1 MRTRTLVL
9 AVPTIVA
16 MAVSATA
23 QQTSPPATPT
33 PAPSADPVTL
43 PAVSVFAPMGG
54 PQPPISPDVEKFALP
69 QTIETIDQKKIA
81 DTINIVDTEDAL
93 KYMPSLFVRKRNY
106 GDTQPT
112 FSTRTWGINSS
123 ARNLVYVDDIPIS
136 ALIGNNNTN
145 GAPRWGMVS
154 PEEIKGLDMLYGPF
168 AAAYPGNSMGGVLLI
183 TTRMPET
190 FEATAK
196 QTGAFQT
203 FDMYKTNGTFGTSN
217 SAATVGGKF
226 DRISFFLAGDRL
238 ESSSQPLAFVTNG
251 TTPGATTGT
260 IPQLTKNGLVANV
273 VGAGGLLRSS
283 MTNLKAK
290 VAVDVTDWLR
300 ATYMVGYWT
309 NNTQSS
315 VQTYLTDA
323 AGNQTFGGVSAFANN
338 FYNLQEQH
346 LMNAATLKT
355 DTKGDWDFEAIAT
368 WYSYMQDLQRNPAGV
383 LSGANFT
390 TNGLIAR
397 LDGTGWSTQDLKGIW
412 RPFGPGGAHE
422 VSFGFHRDQYTLNN
436 PTYNTPN
443 WITSSDSGNGTLF
456 TYGKGTTETLALWLQ
471 DAWNITPSV
480 RLTLGARGE
489 QWKAYD
495 GFNFAGTLGVFQ
507 PPQQST
513 NFSPKASVFWQFDP
527 TWNFKVS
534 FGQATRYPTVSE
546 LYQIVST
553 GSVFA
558 VPNPNLLPESQL
570 SFEFAIERQTRN
582 SRFRLSFFEDDT
594 SNALISQTNLI
605 NNTFVT
611 TFQNVGLTRN
621 RGVEVVA
628 ELNNLFIP
636 GFSLSNSLTY
646 VDSRIISN
654 PGFQSATGT
663 LSTGQHVPYV
673 PALRNTTVATYRPT
687 ESVAFTVAGRYQSMI
702 QSSLDN
708 TDSVS
713 HVMGAFDSFF
723 VVDAHARY
731 QFNKAISAELGVD
744 NLNND
749 SYFLFHPFPGRTF
762 IASLKVKL

>member
-9 AVPTIVA
+9 AAPALLV
-16 MAVSATA
+16 MAASAPA
-23 QQTSPPATPT
+23 QQAAPTSAQT
-33 PAPSADPVTL
+33 ADPATL
-43 PAVSVFAPMGG
+43 PAVTVTAPAGG
-54 PQPPISPDVEKFALP
+54 PQPAISPDVEKFALP

-123 ARNLVYVDDIPIS
+123 ARNLVYVDDVPIS

-168 AAAYPGNSMGGVLLI
+168 AAGYPGNSMGGVLLI

-251 TTPGATTGT
+251 TTPGVTTGT

-338 FYNLQEQH
+338 AYNLQEQH

-368 WYSYMQDLQRNPAGV
+368 WYSYLQDIQRNPAGV

-397 LDGTGWSTQDLKGIW
+397 LDGTGWNTQDLKGIW

-422 VSFGFHRDQYTLNN
+422 VSFGVHHDRYTLDN

-456 TYGKGTTETLALWLQ
+456 TYGKGTTETTALWLQ
-471 DAWNITPSV
+471 DAWNITPRV
-480 RLTLGARGE
+480 RLTLGARAE

-534 FGQATRYPTVSE
+534 FGQATRYPTVTE

-570 SFEFAIERQTRN
+570 SFEFAIERQTKN
-582 SRFRLSFFEDDT
+582 SRWRVSFFEDDT
-594 SNALISQTNLI
+594 SNALIQQTNLI
-605 NNTFVT
+605 NNTFVN

-628 ELNNLFIP
+628 ELNDLFIP
-636 GFSLSNSLTY
+636 GLSLSNSLTY

-687 ESVAFTVAGRYQSMI
+687 EGLAFTVAGRYQSMI